1 MEGNLINLPR
11 DDTQFKVPY
20 CKIILKWKQGL
31 IHEVPL
37 YKGGST
43 PKNKCDI
50 YGSVPLMPSLL
61 KTFWKKILCPA
72 YLNYDLKSTLSQCTT

>member
-1 MEGNLINLPR
+1 MKRHKAPDHDSVTNEH
-11 DDTQFKVPY
+11 
-20 CKIILKWKQGL
+20 IIHGG

-72 YLNYDLKSTLSQCTT
+72 YLNL

>member
-1 MEGNLINLPR
+1 MTLLQTSISYMEGNFSYLPR
-11 DDTQFKVPY
+11 DDTHFKVPY
-20 CKIILKWKQGL
+20 CKIIRHWKQGL
-31 IHEVPL
+31 IHEVLL

-61 KTFWKKILCPA
+61 KTFWEKILCPA
-72 YLNYDLKSTLSQCTT
+72 YWNF

>member
-1 MEGNLINLPR
+1 MTLLQTSISYMEGNFSNLPR
-11 DDTQFKVPY
+11 DDTQFKVPC
-20 CKIILKWKQGL
+20 CKIIRQWKQGL
-31 IHEVPL
+31 IHEFPL

-61 KTFWKKILCPA
+61 KTFSEKILCPA
-72 YLNYDLKSTLSQCTT
+72 YLNF